1 MSILRLQK
9 KITILE
15 EKLDFNINYKLK
27 NKKMSKKLEILRC
40 VEVTSQR
47 QADNG
52 TVCYHDPIT
61 NCDYISYE
69 SGYVRR
75 KYSVRNWRGHKIT
88 TIYQLNKT
96 QMVPIEYTDYYG
108 NECTSESKHRI
119 LEMDPNKRL
128 ELLARAVVNY
138 RNTVKSYQLS

>member
-1 MSILRLQK
+1 M
-9 KITILE
+9 
-15 EKLDFNINYKLK
+15 N
-27 NKKMSKKLEILRC
+27 KLETLKCI
-40 VEVTSQR
+40 EVTSQR

-75 KYSVRNWRGHKIT
+75 KYSVTNWRGHKIT
-88 TIYQLNKT
+88 TIYQVNKT
-96 QMVPIEYTDYYG
+96 QMVPISYTDYYG
-108 NECTSESKHRI
+108 NQCVSDAKERI
-119 LEMDPNKRL
+119 LEMDPEKRI

-138 RNTVKSYQLS
+138 RKTVKSYKTA

>member
-1 MSILRLQK
+1 
-9 KITILE
+9 
-15 EKLDFNINYKLK
+15 
-27 NKKMSKKLEILRC
+27 MSKKLEILRC

-96 QMVPIEYTDYYG
+96 QTVPIEYTDYYG
-108 NECTSESKHRI
+108 NEYTSEAKHRI

-138 RNTVKSYQLS
+138 RNTVKSYKTV